1 MATANARFSSN
12 VSYDIVKLDVKLAEK
27 FEIEL
32 VDQPGPTE
40 WYAKADEVLN
50 IKQNDNGNMA
60 QVEATAV
67 GFSKIRIFDENDT
80 MIMELEI
87 DVLDKIE
94 SPATKL
100 NPEAGEPEAK
110 DPGVRKSKS

>member
-1 MATANARFSSN
+1 
-12 VSYDIVKLDVKLAEK
+12 L
-27 FEIEL
+27 
-32 VDQPGPTE
+32 
-40 WYAKADEVLN
+40 EV
-50 IKQNDNGNMA
+50 
-60 QVEATAV
+60 
-67 GFSKIRIFDENDT
+67 
-80 MIMELEI
+80 